1 MAFRRLKLS
10 DLTFGKPLAWDVF
23 SAPSAKR
30 PVLEKGALVAPDQL
44 SLLETGLYAEAG
56 VPASVLQSLNQINR
70 RLERIL
76 MDLRDV
82 ASADTEL
89 RAIARELIDAV
100 ARDENIALAAIFLNQ
115 IAGAYA
121 IRHCTEAAIV
131 VCLIARAMH
140 KDPAELLI
148 MAAAALTMN
157 VGMVRQTEIFQGRD
171 GALSNEERAI
181 VRRHPTDSVDMLRWA
196 GIADEAW
203 LDLVLLHHENEDGS
217 GYPQGRLGEE
227 ISQNAKLIGLADR
240 YCAFVSARNY
250 RRSLLPPMALACLAG
265 GSDMPV
271 DPDLVAHFSAR
282 IGAYPPGTLVRL
294 ANGETGVVFSGADQA
309 GALRVHVLRLSDGT
323 PLALPE
329 PRSTADVNCSIA
341 EALHEDTARLRFTMQ
356 HIWGELA
363 AL

>member
-1 MAFRRLKLS
+1 MAIRRIKLS
-10 DLTFGKPLAWDVF
+10 DLSFGKPLPWDVF
-23 SAPSAKR
+23 SAPSAKK
-30 PVLEKGALVAPDQL
+30 PLLEKGKVVASEQL
-44 SLLETGLYAEAG
+44 GLLENGLYAEAG
-56 VPASVLQSLNQINR
+56 TPASVLQSLNHINR
-70 RLERIL
+70 RLDRVL

-89 RAIARELIDAV
+89 RAIARELIDTV
-100 ARDENIALAAIFLNQ
+100 ARDEEIALAAIFLNQ

-148 MAAAALTMN
+148 ITAAALTMN
-157 VGMVRQTEIFQGRD
+157 VGMVRQTELFQGRE
-171 GALSNEERAI
+171 GALSSEERAI
-181 VRRHPTDSVDMLRWA
+181 VRRHPTDSVDMLRYA

-203 LDLVLLHHENEDGS
+203 LDLVLLHHENDDGT
-217 GYPQGRLGEE
+217 GYPQGRLGDE
-227 ISQNAKLIGLADR
+227 ISQNAKMIGLADR

-250 RRSLLPPMALACLAG
+250 RRSMLPPMALACLAG
-265 GSDMPV
+265 ESEMPV
-271 DPDLVAHFSAR
+271 DQEVISHFAQQ

-294 ANGETGVVFSGADQA
+294 ANGDTGVVSHRKDQA
-309 GALRVHVLRLSDGT
+309 GALRVHVLRRGDGT
-323 PLALPE
+323 PLALAE
-329 PRSTADVNCSIA
+329 QRSTAETDCAIE
-341 EALHEDTARLRFTMQ
+341 EALHEDSARLRFTMQ